1 MGIDMAEEPTE
12 QIKPATDKPLREILK
27 TLSPTNTTRDTIF
40 STRKASS
47 IQNKRKSQNL
57 ASLATDESIQ
67 LNKSK
72 AIQNFLAQRLQKSPD

>member
-12 QIKPATDKPLREILK
+12 QVKPANDKPLREILK

-47 IQNKRKSQNL
+47 IQNKRKS
-57 ASLATDESIQ
+57 
-67 LNKSK
+67 
-72 AIQNFLAQRLQKSPD
+72 